1 MKLKAVI
8 GANYGDEGKG
18 QFTAYFANKVRSEN
32 IDAKVLNV
40 LTNGG
45 AQRGHTVWYTAPY
58 ITSHVFHNLGSATVD
73 GADTYIAQT
82 FMLNP
87 ITLLAEIKELAKL
100 PSIKGLASLSY
111 AYLPNIFIDNRCR
124 FTTPFDMMM
133 SQIRNSSDSSHK
145 SCGMGIWETY
155 TRYRDTD
162 YNISINDF
170 IWMSDKERREY
181 LRNIRQ
187 YYFEVIKSDQHLYE
201 NFDRELFFNESI
213 IKNFIEDVY
222 ELRTLYNVDFVY
234 SKHTDTSPLTY
245 LQDVYNYDL
254 IVFENAQ
261 GLLLNWSE
269 DPELKEFTTP
279 SKTGI
284 EAVMDVLGENSKQ
297 FISTYKDQIE
307 SFEVCYVTRTFMTRH
322 GDGPFPY
329 DSINYVNPQETN
341 ITNEWQGS
349 LRTGRLN
356 TTEMLFRVQDD
367 FSVLSK
373 YALPITSNM
382 SLGVTFCDMMPDTYR
397 KISTQIQKDTL
408 PFHNIYHSNS
418 RYSDVLFPEYDN
430 HGLKGILVFHNR

>member
-1 MKLKAVI
+1 MKIKAVI

-18 QFTAYFANKVRSEN
+18 QFTAYFANKAILEN
-32 IDAKVLNV
+32 DNAKVLNV

-45 AQRGHTVWYTAPY
+45 AQRGHTIWYTHG
-58 ITSHVFHNLGSATVD
+58 TMTESHVFHNLGSATLH
-73 GADTYIAQT
+73 GADTYIAKT

-87 ITLLAEIKELAKL
+87 ITLLAEIKELKTTVAFH
-100 PSIKGLASLSY
+100 PS
-111 AYLPNIFIDNRCR
+111 NIFIDYRCR

-170 IWMSDKERREY
+170 IWMSDQERREY

-187 YYFEVIKSDQHLYE
+187 YYFEIIKSDQHIYE

-222 ELRTLYNVDFVY
+222 ELRTLENVDFVHSY
-234 SKHTDTSPLTY
+234 LEAPLTH
-245 LQDVYNYDL
+245 LEDVYNYDL

-261 GLLLNWSE
+261 GLLLNWSD

-284 EAVMDVLGENSKQ
+284 EAVTDILCENSNQ
-297 FISTYKDQIE
+297 FISAYKDQID
-307 SFEVCYVTRTFMTRH
+307 SFEACYVTRTFITRH

-329 DSINYVNPQETN
+329 NLLNYVNAKETN

-349 LRTGRLN
+349 LRAGILKIP
-356 TTEMLFRVQDD
+356 EMLTRVQND
-367 FSVLSK
+367 FKLHEKYNLSVK
-373 YALPITSNM
+373 SNL
-382 SLGVTFCDMMPDTYR
+382 SLGVTFCDMLPEQYEN
-397 KISTQIQKDTL
+397 ISYQIQKDKL
-408 PFHNIYHSNS
+408 PFHNIYRSTSAYSIISTPNS
-418 RYSDVLFPEYDN
+418 HY
-430 HGLKGILVFHNR
+430 KGITTFHNKY

>member
-1 MKLKAVI
+1 MEIKAVI

-18 QFTAYFANKVRSEN
+18 QFTAYFANKAILEN
-32 IDAKVLNV
+32 DNAKVLNV

-45 AQRGHTVWYTAPY
+45 AQRGHTVRYTNG
-58 ITSHVFHNLGSATVD
+58 TMTESHVFHNLGSATLH
-73 GADTYIAQT
+73 GADTYIAKT

-87 ITLLAEIKELAKL
+87 ITLLAEIKELKTTVAFH
-100 PSIKGLASLSY
+100 PS
-111 AYLPNIFIDNRCR
+111 NIFIDDRCR

-187 YYFEVIKSDQHLYE
+187 YYFEIIKSDQHLYE

-222 ELRTLYNVDFVY
+222 ELRTLENVDFVHSY
-234 SKHTDTSPLTY
+234 QHLEAPLTY
-245 LQDVYNYDL
+245 LEDVYNYDL

-261 GLLLNWSE
+261 GLLLNWSD

-284 EAVMDVLGENSKQ
+284 EAVTDILCENSNQ
-297 FISTYKDQIE
+297 FISTYKDQID
-307 SFEVCYVTRTFMTRH
+307 SFEACYVTRTFITRH

-329 DSINYVNPQETN
+329 NLLNYVNAKETN

-349 LRTGRLN
+349 LRAGILKIP
-356 TTEMLFRVQDD
+356 EMLTRVQND
-367 FSVLSK
+367 FKLHDKYNLSVK
-373 YALPITSNM
+373 SNL
-382 SLGVTFCDMMPDTYR
+382 SLGVTFCDMLPEQYEN
-397 KISTQIQKDTL
+397 ISYQIQKDKL
-408 PFHNIYHSNS
+408 PFHNIYRSTSVYNTISTPNS
-418 RYSDVLFPEYDN
+418 HY
-430 HGLKGILVFHNR
+430 KGITIFHNEY

>member
-1 MKLKAVI
+1 MEIKAVI

-18 QFTAYFANKVRSEN
+18 QFTAYFANKAILEN
-32 IDAKVLNV
+32 DNAKVLNV

-45 AQRGHTVWYTAPY
+45 AQRGHTVWYTNG
-58 ITSHVFHNLGSATVD
+58 TMTESHVFHNLGSATSYI
-73 GADTYIAQT
+73 ADTYIAKT

-87 ITLLAEIKELAKL
+87 ITLLAEIKELKTTVAFH
-100 PSIKGLASLSY
+100 PS
-111 AYLPNIFIDNRCR
+111 NIFIDDRCR

-155 TRYRDTD
+155 TRYRDTN

-170 IWMSDKERREY
+170 IWMSDQERREY

-187 YYFEVIKSDQHLYE
+187 YYFEIIKSDQHIYE

-222 ELRTLYNVDFVY
+222 ELRTLHNVDFVY
-234 SKHTDTSPLTY
+234 SKHTSHTEISPLTY
-245 LQDVYNYDL
+245 LQYVYNYDL

-261 GLLLNWSE
+261 GLLLNWSD

-284 EAVMDVLGENSKQ
+284 EAVTDILCENSNQ
-297 FISTYKDQIE
+297 FLSTYKDQIE

-329 DSINYVNPQETN
+329 NLLNYANDKETN

-349 LRTGRLN
+349 LRTGILKIP
-356 TTEMLFRVQDD
+356 EMLTRVQND
-367 FSVLSK
+367 FKLHEKYNLSVK
-373 YALPITSNM
+373 SNL
-382 SLGVTFCDMMPDTYR
+382 SLGVTFCDMLSEQYEN
-397 KISTQIQKDTL
+397 ISYQIQKDKL
-408 PFHNIYHSNS
+408 PFHNIYRSTSAYSIISTPNS
-418 RYSDVLFPEYDN
+418 HY
-430 HGLKGILVFHNR
+430 KGITTFHNKY

>member
-1 MKLKAVI
+1 MEIKAVI

-18 QFTAYFANKVRSEN
+18 QFTAYFANKAILEN
-32 IDAKVLNV
+32 DNAKVLNV

-45 AQRGHTVWYTAPY
+45 AQRGHTVRYTNG
-58 ITSHVFHNLGSATVD
+58 TMTESHVFHNLGSATLH
-73 GADTYIAQT
+73 GADTYIAKT

-87 ITLLAEIKELAKL
+87 ITLLAEIKELKTTVAFH
-100 PSIKGLASLSY
+100 PS
-111 AYLPNIFIDNRCR
+111 NIFIDDRCR

-187 YYFEVIKSDQHLYE
+187 YYFEIIKSDQHIYE

-222 ELRTLYNVDFVY
+222 ELRTLHNVDFVY
-234 SKHTDTSPLTY
+234 SKHTSHTEISPLTY
-245 LQDVYNYDL
+245 LQYVYNYDL

-261 GLLLNWSE
+261 GLLLNWSD

-284 EAVMDVLGENSKQ
+284 EAVTDILCENSNQ
-297 FISTYKDQIE
+297 FLSTYKDQIE

-373 YALPITSNM
+373 YALPIKSNM
-382 SLGVTFCDMMPDTYR
+382 SLGVTFCDMMPATYR

-418 RYSDVLFPEYDN
+418 RYSDVLFSEYDN

>member
-18 QFTAYFANKVRSEN
+18 QFTAYFANKAILEN
-32 IDAKVLNV
+32 DNAKVLNV

-45 AQRGHTVWYTAPY
+45 AQRGHTVRYTNGTMTEP
-58 ITSHVFHNLGSATVD
+58 HVFHNLGSATLH
-73 GADTYIAQT
+73 GADTYIAKT

-87 ITLLAEIKELAKL
+87 ITLLAEIKELKTTVAFH
-100 PSIKGLASLSY
+100 PS
-111 AYLPNIFIDNRCR
+111 NIFIDDRCR

-170 IWMSDKERREY
+170 IWMSDQERREY

-187 YYFEVIKSDQHLYE
+187 YYFEVIKSDQRIYE

-222 ELRTLYNVDFVY
+222 ELRTLENVDFVHSY
-234 SKHTDTSPLTY
+234 LAAPLTH
-245 LQDVYNYDL
+245 LEDVYNYDL

-261 GLLLNWSE
+261 GLLLNWSD

-284 EAVMDVLGENSKQ
+284 EAVTDILCENSNQ
-297 FISTYKDQIE
+297 FISTYKDQID
-307 SFEVCYVTRTFMTRH
+307 SFEACYVTRTFITRH

-329 DSINYVNPQETN
+329 NLLNYANDKETN
-341 ITNEWQGS
+341 ITNDWQGS
-349 LRTGRLN
+349 LRTGILKIP
-356 TTEMLFRVQDD
+356 EMLTRVQND
-367 FSVLSK
+367 FKLHEKYNLSVK
-373 YALPITSNM
+373 SNL
-382 SLGVTFCDMMPDTYR
+382 SLGVTFCDMLPEQYEN
-397 KISTQIQKDTL
+397 ISYQIQKDKL
-408 PFHNIYHSNS
+408 PFHNIYRSTSVYSTISTPNS
-418 RYSDVLFPEYDN
+418 YY
-430 HGLKGILVFHNR
+430 KGITTFHNKY